1 MNLFIIE
8 APNKEEAVSKYL
20 GKDYRV
26 FATVGH
32 IRDLPQKSL
41 AVQINN
47 NFEPIYEIMPD
58 KKRIVTELEHLAKKA
73 DNIYIA
79 TDPDREGEAIAYHIA
94 YILGIEPD
102 KKIRVAFNSIDKES
116 VNKALKEPRTIDQ
129 NLVNAQQARRV
140 LDRLVGYKI
149 SPIICKKIKPNLSAG
164 RVQSAALKLIVD
176 REKEILNFVPV
187 EYWTLN
193 VNLEKPGAKPTFKAL
208 LTLKNDKKVNNQAEM
223 DEILNNLKGQD
234 FVVNNV
240 KKTVTKSK
248 PQAPFTTSSLQQDA
262 GNKLN
267 FSVKKTSGLAQT
279 LYAGADVK
287 GEGKIPLVTY
297 IRTDSTRVSEGAQTK
312 AKEFIIKNYGENFT
326 PKKFNIYKSKTDAQ
340 DAHEAIRPIDI
351 NRTPESLKDKIE
363 NDLYKLYKLIYNR
376 FLASQMTEA
385 EYNSVSAEIVAND
398 YTFKANGKTPKFLGY
413 TAVYIDK
420 EKENDVKLPPLEQ
433 NDILKPLE
441 FLPEQKFTKPEPRY
455 TESTIVKAMEEKGIG
470 RPATYAATINIL
482 LSRYCTKDGKSIV
495 PSETAF
501 KVMDFL
507 DENFSRTININF
519 TAQMETALDEIAEG
533 KREWH
538 SLINGFYQKFL
549 PQLKKAGAS
558 TGEVVMTDIKC
569 EKCGSNMVE
578 REGKFGKFLACSA
591 FPKCRNIKSLKP
603 ESEKVESREV
613 DVICDKCGAKM
624 LEKQGK
630 FGKFLGCSNYPKCT
644 NIMQIEPEN
653 VETIICDK
661 CGATMVLKHGKY
673 GAFYACPNYPT
684 CKNIVKVQ
692 TKEKRKGNKS
702 CLK

>member
-1 MNLFIIE
+1 MDLFIIE

-20 GKDYRV
+20 GKGYKV

-41 AVQINN
+41 AVQITN

-58 KKRIVTELEHLAKKA
+58 KKKIVNELTNLAKKA

-94 YILGIEPD
+94 HILNIDPS
-102 KKIRVAFNSIDKES
+102 KKVRVAFNSIDKES
-116 VNKALKEPRTIDQ
+116 VNKALTEPRIIDQ

-176 REKEILNFVPV
+176 REKEILNFKPE

-193 VNLEKPGAKPTFKAL
+193 VNLEKQGSKPNFKAL
-208 LTLKNDKKVNNQAEM
+208 LALKGDKKVNNQAEM
-223 DEILNNLKGQD
+223 DEILSELKNEE
-234 FVVNNV
+234 FIVFNV
-240 KKTVTKSK
+240 KKSVTKSK

-267 FSVKKTSGLAQT
+267 FSVKKTSSLAQT
-279 LYAGADVK
+279 LYAGADVQ

-297 IRTDSTRVSEGAQTK
+297 IRTDSTRVSEGAQIK
-312 AKEFIIKNYGENFT
+312 AKEFIIQNFGENFV

-340 DAHEAIRPIDI
+340 DAHEAIRPINI
-351 NRTPESLKDKIE
+351 SRTPESLKGKIE

-376 FLASQMTEA
+376 FLASQMSEA
-385 EYNSVSAEIVAND
+385 EFNSVSAEIHAGKHI
-398 YTFKANGKTPKFLGY
+398 FKASGKTPKFLGY
-413 TAVYIDK
+413 TAVYVDK
-420 EKENDVKLPPLEQ
+420 EKENEVKLPPLEKD
-433 NDILKPLE
+433 DILKPLE
-441 FLPEQKFTKPEPRY
+441 FLPEQKFTKPEPRF

-470 RPATYAATINIL
+470 RPATYAATINVL

-495 PSETAF
+495 PTETAF
-501 KVMDFL
+501 KVMEFL

-519 TAQMETALDEIAEG
+519 TAQMETALDEIADG

-558 TGEVVMTDIKC
+558 TGEVIMTDIKC
-569 EKCGSNMVE
+569 DKCGANMVE

-591 FPKCRNIKSLKP
+591 FPKCKNIKSLKP
-603 ESEKVESREV
+603 EAEKVETKST
-613 DVICDKCGAKM
+613 DIICDKCGANM
-624 LEKQGK
+624 VEKQGK

-644 NIMQIEPEN
+644 NIKQIEPDN

-661 CGATMVLKHGKY
+661 CGATMVLKHGRY

-684 CKNIVKVQ
+684 CQNIVKPKQ
-692 TKEKRKGNKS
+692 NKGEKKED
-702 CLK
+702 